1 MSNRKNRS
9 FKARDK
15 KRKIAKN
22 KEKRKI
28 YNINR
33 QHKRRQYKHTEK
45 VQRAAK
51 YVDIFTKEKL
61 CNAEIL
67 VLAKGL
73 KFIPSPNLRH
83 AKKTLINDFNEL
95 ARKMRCKYHFDNG
108 SHQYNR
114 HPFLSKSGYKPYW
127 ANNAIENYLFST
139 RIELEKI
146 QIKSFK
152 DNLPKHE
159 RKALQSLR
167 SNDRIIIKKADK
179 NSSTVV
185 LDKELYIKMAN
196 DQLNDNVHYERI
208 YESHTTE
215 VLDSINTII
224 HRLHNESYIDEVTF
238 KFLINDQGKRLGRL
252 YFLPK
257 LHKINQSDREK
268 IKTDINHLQNVN
280 VPGRPIVSLCNSPL
294 EKIAQ
299 YIDYFIKPVVNKF
312 WTYTQDTTSFI
323 NKLEKIRAPADILMS
338 SFDISSMYTNL
349 HHTEII
355 NAIDRAW
362 PLIMQCKFD
371 IPVPPKKALLELLR
385 ISLANNEF
393 EFNGQ
398 IFKQKVGVPMGSP
411 MSPSLTDIRIYE
423 IVSAILKRFPYSSDI
438 SLLSVYRDDGF
449 LLFKGSEQN
458 KQNCPPL
465 VLATKFNPLLKQL
478 GRRIRKHWQLIENDI
493 TAKNLFPRPPMIAYR
508 KHKNVKEYLT
518 SAKL

>member
-1 MSNRKNRS
+1 MDLTNTIVIH
-9 FKARDK
+9 FFP
-15 KRKIAKN
+15 
-22 KEKRKI
+22 
-28 YNINR
+28 
-33 QHKRRQYKHTEK
+33 K
-45 VQRAAK
+45 V
-51 YVDIFTKEKL
+51 VI
-61 CNAEIL
+61 
-67 VLAKGL
+67 
-73 KFIPSPNLRH
+73 
-83 AKKTLINDFNEL
+83 
-95 ARKMRCKYHFDNG
+95 
-108 SHQYNR
+108 
-114 HPFLSKSGYKPYW
+114 YKPNW

-208 YESHTTE
+208 NESHTTE
-215 VLDSINTII
+215 ILDSINTII

-280 VPGRPIVSLCNSPL
+280 VPGRPIVYLCNSPL

-398 IFKQKVGVPMGSP
+398 IFQTESWGSNGIP
-411 MSPSLTDIRIYE
+411 N
-423 IVSAILKRFPYSSDI
+423 VA
-438 SLLSVYRDDGF
+438 
-449 LLFKGSEQN
+449 
-458 KQNCPPL
+458 
-465 VLATKFNPLLKQL
+465 KFN
-478 GRRIRKHWQLIENDI
+478 RY
-493 TAKNLFPRPPMIAYR
+493 KNI
-508 KHKNVKEYLT
+508 
-518 SAKL
+518 